1 MLNAGIQGL
10 NVMMLSQLERLFE
23 PILQLVTS
31 NYFVGGGGNLLPLG
45 GSRELT
51 PGIRKT
57 VREIRSPSIMIS
69 VAYLSKIFP
78 KESCKM
84 LSLLLL

>member
-1 MLNAGIQGL
+1 MNAGIQGL

-23 PILQLVTS
+23 PILRLVTS

-45 GSRELT
+45 CSRELT

>member
-1 MLNAGIQGL
+1 
-10 NVMMLSQLERLFE
+10 MMLSQLERLFK
-23 PILQLVTS
+23 PILRLVTS
-31 NYFVGGGGNLLPLG
+31 NYFVGGAGNLLPLG

-57 VREIRSPSIMIS
+57 VREIRSPSIS
-69 VAYLSKIFP
+69 VAYLSKILP
-78 KESCKM
+78 KESCRM